1 VRAIN
6 EARIPL
12 ENQLLVYQDR
22 LPKVKASLTISKN
35 AAETDEEMMN
45 NSDNL
50 AKALDKSDKVNDGY
64 ITVTGANAKLV

>member
-1 VRAIN
+1 
-6 EARIPL
+6 
-12 ENQLLVYQDR
+12 
-22 LPKVKASLTISKN
+22 
-35 AAETDEEMMN
+35 MN